1 MIISLNPHDKHNTI
15 TPYHLEGKSKK
26 QEVAMMFNNISPRYD
41 LLNRV
46 LSLGIDKRWRKKA
59 VNILKKSKPENIL
72 DIATGTGDF
81 AIECLNTEPMSI
93 TGMDISKGM
102 LDVGRKKITKLGYEN
117 KIQLIEGDAES
128 MPFDNNK
135 FDAATVAFGV
145 RNFED
150 LNKGLNE
157 ILRVLRPG
165 GMIMILEFSKPSK
178 FPFKQVYWF
187 YFKYI
192 LPFIGKMISKD
203 ASAYDYLPQSVQTF
217 PHGSAFISTLNKC
230 GFVQNTQKEL
240 TFGVATIYT
249 GKKPI
254 D

>member
-1 MIISLNPHDKHNTI
+1 MNLQEKHNTV
-15 TPYHLEGKSKK
+15 TPYHIEGKTKK

-46 LSLGIDKRWRKKA
+46 LSLGIDKLWRKKA
-59 VNILKKSKPENIL
+59 VKILKRSQPEKIL

-81 AIECLNTEPMSI
+81 AIECLNADPISI
-93 TGMDISKGM
+93 TGIDISTGM
-102 LDVGRKKITKLGYEN
+102 LDVGKKKITKLGYDH

-128 MPFDNNK
+128 MPFTNNN

-157 ILRVLRPG
+157 ILRVLTPG
-165 GMIMILEFSKPSK
+165 GMIMILEFSKPSR
-178 FPFKQVYWF
+178 FPFKQIYWF
-187 YFKYI
+187 YFKYV
-192 LPFIGKMISKD
+192 LPLIGKIVSKD
-203 ASAYDYLPQSVQTF
+203 TSAYDYLPQSVQTF
-217 PHGSAFISTLNKC
+217 PHSTEFLLILKKC

-249 GKKPI
+249 GIKPK
-254 D
+254 